1 MSNVVVSLSA
11 RTDVGRQRAG
21 NEDSFLV
28 SDLTGADSG
37 LDPGE
42 TQHTIG
48 ERGSLLVVSD
58 GMGGAAAGEIASEM
72 AVTTVRDALVD
83 LPLDLEVSDRL
94 ILAAQSANGKIWS
107 HAQENPE
114 LTGMGATLTAVLVQD
129 NEAYIAQVGD
139 SRAYLM
145 RREEIKQLT
154 KDQSLVQLLIEA
166 KMIEPENSSRVPQ
179 NVIMQALGTQPE
191 VRVTVTSVQLS
202 SQDGLLLCS
211 DGLSNKVTENE
222 MLETVRGASDLGA
235 ACTRLVDMANERG
248 GEDNITVIIAR
259 FDGDALTAGDSID
272 GSVRAVNEDFFSEEA
287 MSAIGSQM
295 AAASTSPSSPGP
307 VEAETEG
314 ASLSPPPG
322 SDSPEAKTREPV
334 DEPESSSYRS
344 RRMDYNSILI
354 AVLISL
360 LLIAVLVYFFYVYYL
375 KQPAEPIPTDTASMV
390 GSLGFRIWDL

>member
-1 MSNVVVSLSA
+1 
-11 RTDVGRQRAG
+11 
-21 NEDSFLV
+21 
-28 SDLTGADSG
+28 
-37 LDPGE
+37 
-42 TQHTIG
+42 
-48 ERGSLLVVSD
+48 
-58 GMGGAAAGEIASEM
+58 
-72 AVTTVRDALVD
+72 

-129 NEAYIAQVGD
+129 KEAYIAQVGD

-222 MLETVRGASDLGA
+222 MLETVRGASDLGD
-235 ACTRLVDMANERG
+235 ACTRLVAMANERG

-259 FDGDALTAGDSID
+259 FDGDGLTAGESID

-287 MSAIGSQM
+287 MSAIGGQITAATTSSQAER
-295 AAASTSPSSPGP
+295 AAAATDPSAPAETEAPPSSPLADSDP
-307 VEAETEG
+307 TEAQEAADEEG
-314 ASLSPPPG
+314 L
-322 SDSPEAKTREPV
+322 
-334 DEPESSSYRS
+334 SYRS

-360 LLIAVLVYFFYVYYL
+360 LLIAILVYFFYVYYM
-375 KQPAEPIPTDTASMV
+375 KQPAEPIPPDTARLV
-390 GSLGFRIWDL
+390 GFRI

>member
-28 SDLTGADSG
+28 SDLTGGEAGLDSG
-37 LDPGE
+37 E
-42 TQHTIG
+42 THHTIG

-83 LPLDLEVSDRL
+83 LPLDLEVPDRL
-94 ILAAQSANGKIWS
+94 ILAAQSANGKIWT

-129 NEAYIAQVGD
+129 KSAYIAQVGD

-191 VRVTVTSVQLS
+191 VRVTVTAVELS
-202 SQDGLLLCS
+202 ARDGLLLCS
-211 DGLSNKVTENE
+211 DGLSNKVTQGE
-222 MLETVRGASDLGA
+222 MLDTVRGSSDLGA
-235 ACTRLVDMANERG
+235 ACVRLVEMANERG

-259 FDGDALTAGDSID
+259 FDGGSLTTGESID

-287 MSAIGSQM
+287 MSAIGGQLT
-295 AAASTSPSSPGP
+295 AAASSSPVAEDVAATAPEVFIPEEKEASPPNTSPDSDTGGMPDALDSH
-307 VEAETEG
+307 E
-314 ASLSPPPG
+314 SPPHM
-322 SDSPEAKTREPV
+322 
-334 DEPESSSYRS
+334 S
-344 RRMDYNSILI
+344 RRMNYNSILI

-360 LLIAVLVYFFYVYYL
+360 LLIAVLMYFYYVYFM
-375 KQPAEPIPTDTASMV
+375 KQPAEALPLDTAS
-390 GSLGFRIWDL
+390 LGRI

>member
-37 LDPGE
+37 LDSGE

-107 HAQENPE
+107 HAQQNPE

-139 SRAYLM
+139 SRAYLI
-145 RREEIKQLT
+145 RRQEIKQLT

-222 MLETVRGASDLGA
+222 MLETVRGASDLGQ

-259 FDGDALTAGDSID
+259 FDGDALTAGESID

-295 AAASTSPSSPGP
+295 SAATTSPSSAGA
-307 VEAETEG
+307 VDSTGAQENEG
-314 ASLSPPPG
+314 ASPG
-322 SDSPEAKTREPV
+322 ATTDRDLPEAESQEPV
-334 DEPESSSYRS
+334 DESESRSSRS

-360 LLIAVLVYFFYVYYL
+360 LLIAVLVYFFYVYYM
-375 KQPAEPIPTDTASMV
+375 KQPAEPIPADTASMV
-390 GSLGFRIWDL
+390 

>member
-28 SDLTGADSG
+28 CDLTGDGPGLDSG
-37 LDPGE
+37 E
-42 TQHTIG
+42 THHTIG
-48 ERGSLLVVSD
+48 KRGSLLVVSD

-72 AVTTVRDALVD
+72 AVSTVRDALVD
-83 LPLDLEVSDRL
+83 LPLDLEVPDRL

-129 NEAYIAQVGD
+129 KSAYIAQVGD

-145 RREEIKQLT
+145 RRSEIKQLT

-191 VRVTVTSVQLS
+191 VRVTVTAVELS
-202 SQDGLLLCS
+202 AQDGLLLCS
-211 DGLSNKVTENE
+211 DGLSNKVTEGE

-235 ACTRLVDMANERG
+235 ACVRLVEMANERG

-259 FDGDALTAGDSID
+259 FDGDSLTAGESID

-287 MSAIGSQM
+287 MSAIGGQLT
-295 AAASTSPSSPGP
+295 AAASSSPAAEEVVPTAPPDVFVLDGTEALPPDIPGESDTSEAPDALVQEKSPSH
-307 VEAETEG
+307 
-314 ASLSPPPG
+314 
-322 SDSPEAKTREPV
+322 
-334 DEPESSSYRS
+334 SSQ
-344 RRMDYNSILI
+344 RMNYNSILI

-360 LLIAVLVYFFYVYYL
+360 LLIAVLVYFYYVYFM
-375 KQPAEPIPTDTASMV
+375 KQPAETIPIDTALIAS
-390 GSLGFRIWDL
+390 I